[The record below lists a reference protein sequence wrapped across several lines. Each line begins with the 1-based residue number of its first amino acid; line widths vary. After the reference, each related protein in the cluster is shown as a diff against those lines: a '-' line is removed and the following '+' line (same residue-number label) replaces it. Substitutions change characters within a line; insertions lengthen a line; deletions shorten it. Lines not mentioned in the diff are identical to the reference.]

1 MVSGE
6 RESQTEKT
14 SAKALRWE
22 SVQRDEGP
30 ARGPVGDSSEKGQE
44 YGCIRPE
51 NEIVFFCL

>member
-22 SVQRDEGP
+22 YVQVSEGP
-30 ARGPVGDSSEKGQE
+30 ARGPVRGGGGGSSEKGQE
-44 YGCIRPE
+44 YG
-51 NEIVFFCL
+51 